1 MPRFAGLR
9 ERPPELPQE
18 PLPSAV
24 VSAAFERVYREHH
37 AFVWKSV
44 RRLGVPDAEVDDV
57 VQDVFMIVHR
67 RLADF
72 EGRSKITTWL
82 FAIAYR
88 VVKDHRR
95 SRLGAVRREAAVAP
109 PRAPTEPDRKY
120 ARNQAA
126 KALDEILGELDEDK
140 RTVLVMADVV
150 HMTVPEISEV
160 LEVPLNTVYSR
171 LRVARKR
178 FEDALDARV
187 RSESGG
193 MPWTS

>member
-1 MPRFAGLR
+1 VAP
-9 ERPPELPQE
+9 
-18 PLPSAV
+18 
-24 VSAAFERVYREHH
+24 AFERVYREHH

-67 RLADF
+67 RLTDF
-72 EGRSKITTWL
+72 EGRSKLTTWL
-82 FAIAYR
+82 FGIAYR

-95 SRLGAVRREAAVAP
+95 SRLAAARREADVAP

-120 ARNQAA
+120 ARKQAA
-126 KALDEILGELDEDK
+126 RALDDILGELDDDK
-140 RTVLVMADVV
+140 RSVLVMADVV
-150 HMTVPEISEV
+150 HMTVPEIAEI

-171 LRVARKR
+171 LRLARKR
-178 FEDALDARV
+178 FERALDERM
-187 RSESGG
+187 RTESGG